1 METAQLKS
9 TAASTADKIRQPKF
23 KTVRRGYDP
32 GQVLEYLSK
41 VADRVQTLEDH
52 ERELG
57 TKLQAATAQP
67 GDGGEGETAGSDSF
81 ESVSTKVTQLMTGLD
96 ADVEKIREEAKAEAG
111 LIVLDAKA
119 EASRIEAEAH
129 KTRNAAD
136 HALLQARTDAERETS
151 EFRTRQESMK
161 SELRATCN
169 RVLQMVSELEE
180 AIGHAQDDKPIVLE
194 EATDSAVASLKGSGS
209 LPDAPA

>member
-52 ERELG
+52 ERELD

-67 GDGGEGETAGSDSF
+67 GERRGWRDRGPG
-81 ESVSTKVTQLMTGLD
+81 QL
-96 ADVEKIREEAKAEAG
+96 RERLHQGDPAH
-111 LIVLDAKA
+111 DR
-119 EASRIEAEAH
+119 SR
-129 KTRNAAD
+129 R
-136 HALLQARTDAERETS
+136 RCRE
-151 EFRTRQESMK
+151 
-161 SELRATCN
+161 
-169 RVLQMVSELEE
+169 
-180 AIGHAQDDKPIVLE
+180 DP
-194 EATDSAVASLKGSGS
+194 
-209 LPDAPA
+209 